1 MYQTTIRVG
10 KRSRELYEYFWQ
22 QPSRVEVL
30 RAIYNSGG
38 ISRAE
43 IARET
48 GLTKVTVSEIVSRLG
63 QFGLINESAP
73 QRSSA
78 VGKPPILVQIM
89 RDSLRT
95 IAIDASSTDS
105 LTIGSVDL
113 YGRVLSQKII
123 ELNQMGGQSLIQA
136 LETAISAE
144 LAERDEVVVGIGIG
158 VAGVVDS
165 HGNVVDAAAL
175 GIRNLP
181 LQKLLTEVFG
191 IEVRVGNDA
200 NVATKADS
208 LFGGGHSSHLL
219 VRIGRGVGAGLI
231 LEGSSYLGVNFAA
244 GELGHVVV
252 VPGGVVCNCGK
263 EGCLE
268 AEIAQLL
275 KSGTYSSETAGELLG
290 RVIAPIS
297 SVLNLPEIV
306 ISCTFDASETLVQ
319 SIAQRIHDTTLI
331 ETSQSLVVRHSKL
344 GEDIVLLG
352 AAALALSAV
361 LGVA

>member
-1 MYQTTIRVG
+1 MYETTISVG
-10 KRSRELYEYFWQ
+10 KRSRELYEYFGQ

-38 ISRAE
+38 ISRAD
-43 IARET
+43 ISRET
-48 GLTKVTVSEIVSRLG
+48 GLTKVTVSEIVSRLAS
-63 QFGLINESAP
+63 FGLIQESAP
-73 QRSSA
+73 QRSNA
-78 VGKPPILVQIM
+78 VGKPPILVEIM

-95 IAIDASSTDS
+95 IAIDASSPES
-105 LTIGSVDL
+105 LNIGSIDL
-113 YGRVLSQKII
+113 YGRVLSQRVINLR
-123 ELNQMGGQSLIQA
+123 EHGEQA
-136 LETAISAE
+136 LVEALTTAIATE
-144 LAERDEVVVGIGIG
+144 LSDRDEVVVGIGIG
-158 VAGVVDS
+158 IAGVVDS

-175 GIRNLP
+175 GIRDLP
-181 LQKLLTEVFG
+181 LQTILTEKFG
-191 IEVRVGNDA
+191 VEVRVGNDA
-200 NVATKADS
+200 NVATKADA
-208 LFGGGHSSHLL
+208 LFGGGSSSHLL

-231 LEGSSYLGVNFAA
+231 LDGEPYLGVNFAA

-252 VPGGVVCNCGK
+252 VPNGVTCNCGK
-263 EGCLE
+263 RGCLE
-268 AEIAQLL
+268 AEITQLQ
-275 KSGTYSSETAGELLG
+275 KSGNYSSESAGELLG

-306 ISCTFDASETLVQ
+306 VSCTFDKSDALV
-319 SIAQRIHDTTLI
+319 SAVAQRIRDTTLI

>member
-1 MYQTTIRVG
+1 MYQTTIGVG
-10 KRSRELYEYFWQ
+10 KRSRELYEFFWQ
-22 QPSRVEVL
+22 QPSRIEVL
-30 RAIYNSGG
+30 RSIYNSGG

-48 GLTKVTVSEIVSRLG
+48 GLTKVTVSEIVSRLS
-63 QFGLINESAP
+63 QFGLTEESAP
-73 QRSSA
+73 QRSNS

-105 LTIGSVDL
+105 LSIGSVDL
-113 YGRVLSQKII
+113 YGRVLSRRLI
-123 ELNQMGGQSLIQA
+123 ELGPLDEEALIEE
-136 LETAISAE
+136 LKIAISAE
-144 LAERDEVVVGIGIG
+144 LSERDEVVVGIGIG

-175 GIRNLP
+175 GTRNLP
-181 LQKLLTEVFG
+181 LQKRLTEVFG

-200 NVATKADS
+200 NVATKADA
-208 LFGGGHSSHLL
+208 LFGSGHSSQLL

-231 LEGSSYLGVNFAA
+231 LDGESYLGVNFAA

-252 VPGGVVCNCGK
+252 VPGGVICNCGK
-263 EGCLE
+263 QGCLE
-268 AEIAQLL
+268 AEIAHLM
-275 KSGTYSSETAGELLG
+275 KSGSYNSETAGELLG

-306 ISCTFDASETLVQ
+306 VSCTFDTSDTLVE
-319 SIAQRIHDTTLI
+319 SISRLIQDTTLI

>member
-1 MYQTTIRVG
+1 MYQTTVDVG

-48 GLTKVTVSEIVSRLG
+48 GLTKVTVSEIVSRLAS
-63 QFGLINESAP
+63 FGLINESAP
-73 QRSSA
+73 QRSNS

-95 IAIDASSTDS
+95 IAIDASSTES
-105 LTIGSVDL
+105 LSIGSVDL
-113 YGRVLSQKII
+113 YGRVLSKREIAHNQSGEQALI
-123 ELNQMGGQSLIQA
+123 EA

-144 LAERDEVVVGIGIG
+144 LAERDEVVVGVGIG

-165 HGNVVDAAAL
+165 QGKVVDGAAL

-181 LQKLLTEVFG
+181 LQKRLTELFG

-208 LFGGGHSSHLL
+208 LFGGGHSSQLL

-231 LEGSSYLGVNFAA
+231 LDGESYLGVNFAA

-252 VPGGVVCNCGK
+252 VPGGVVCNCIK
-263 EGCLE
+263 QGCLE
-268 AEIAQLL
+268 AEIAHLL
-275 KSGTYSSETAGELLG
+275 KSGSYSSEAAGELLG

-297 SVLNLPEIV
+297 SVLNLPQIV
-306 ISCTFDASETLVQ
+306 VSCTFDTSDELIEA
-319 SIAQRIHDTTLI
+319 IAQRIQDSTLI